1 MLGPRPLPFPA
12 LVALATLALAACDD
26 PNAKTAPTASA
37 TAADTTP
44 PPKKSAAPAP
54 PPPKPLAVADM
65 QKALKCGG
73 VGHGPCEVLEQFAEC
88 AEWNPVTQSGDG
100 RWLGKAT
107 VVKKGEFVDEVA
119 LLRTKRVPLS
129 EVGPGQLPAKIGLTT
144 IPDDDITEKR
154 QAEKAIRAYD
164 RGDVPRPSNQVIDY
178 IKNKN
183 EWPEAFSMQAEDN
196 QVYVAVE
203 AGMYL
208 CQKDNQRLLAI
219 KLSNDRQHKGD
230 GTYAMMHPV
239 SW

>member
-1 MLGPRPLPFPA
+1 MRAMPGPRPLVFVT
-12 LVALATLALAACDD
+12 LTALALGACDD

-37 TAADTTP
+37 TAAETTSP
-44 PPKKSAAPAP
+44 PDKTAAPAP

-88 AEWNPVTQSGDG
+88 AEWSPVTQSGDG

-107 VVKKGEFVDEVA
+107 VVKKGVFVDEVA
-119 LLRTKRVPLS
+119 LLRTLRVPLS

-144 IPDDDITEKR
+144 IPDEDVTEKR

-178 IKNKN
+178 IKNKK

-230 GTYAMMHPV
+230 GTYAMLHPV